1 MLNHNKQVLDRR
13 KNATAPP
20 VSQFKDTWNFMN
32 MGTEVDPNP
41 KVELPQPPS
50 WKNCQQN
57 GPEGYLRDL
66 AAKAGD
72 LKFQSQK
79 WGSTTVSDRHIAKVT
94 ILETVAYSEEEKDM
108 PSPLEKTSDKVMATQ
123 DLHKVQEGHSY

>member
-1 MLNHNKQVLDRR
+1 
-13 KNATAPP
+13 
-20 VSQFKDTWNFMN
+20 

-57 GPEGYLRDL
+57 DPEGCLRDL

-72 LKFQSQK
+72 LKLQSQK
-79 WGSTTVSDRHIAKVT
+79 WGSTTVSGRHTAEVT

-108 PSPLEKTSDKVMATQ
+108 SSPLEK
-123 DLHKVQEGHSY
+123 L